1 MDKLSNSNNKM
12 TPYKFLKNNLK
23 KKKLNENINWTKT
36 MKKIKKICVIIN
48 TIKDII
54 FLCEKL
60 EF

>member
-1 MDKLSNSNNKM
+1 M

-54 FLCEKL
+54 ILCEKL